1 MQFHRQGDNIKIH
14 LRDMKGEK
22 IGWLLLSCL
31 VTYSRKLLMY
41 DILARSELFSPRLL

>member
-1 MQFHRQGDNIKIH
+1 MQFHREEDNIRIH
-14 LRDMKGEK
+14 LKDMEGEK
-22 IGWLLLSCL
+22 IGWLLLSRL